1 MEPVNINEVLPGEM
15 LEQIF
20 HLLTPDELKAAVMV
34 CKRWAEVG
42 QAPILWTWASITI
55 GESDLGS
62 IGEVLSSRKLSAV
75 RRLRVTSPLSEETAI
90 QAIVKHPGL
99 KKVHLKVESSIQG
112 SGGKPRLLA
121 QLLGKLEQ
129 LELLW
134 PAFNLQ
140 ESKAMCAGL
149 KRNKKLNTFC
159 LKKNN
164 ITSLSPNLL
173 SRALIHLQKL
183 DLDEV
188 ELTREQT
195 TAAFELLLTSFQ
207 LKKLRIRKVDL
218 SFVEPSLMSHL
229 VSKLEEVSLEATGL
243 TSGQGRAI
251 FEKLNETEVL
261 RKLDLNGNSLSQVN
275 ADLLSKVVAKLEV
288 ANLSNTSLN
297 PRQTVA
303 LCYELVYGSSKLT
316 TLLLNDNNLSV
327 VNRLV
332 LARAVSQI
340 EEVGLC
346 STSISTSQAEAV
358 FAASVRPNDEKS
370 KEFNG
375 EDLDL
380 AMLQVDIYAS
390 WHKKPR
396 RLRRLDMRDNDLS
409 SVDQKFLA
417 RAIKSLDWVN
427 FEGTSMM
434 KGLL

>member
-1 MEPVNINEVLPGEM
+1 MTETVNINDVLPEEM
-15 LEQIF
+15 LEEIF
-20 HLLTPDELKAAVMV
+20 RLLTPDQLKTAVMV

-62 IGEVLSSRKLSAV
+62 FVEVLSSKKLSAV
-75 RRLRVTSPLSEETAI
+75 RRLRVTSPLSEEHAI
-90 QAIVKHPGL
+90 QAIVKHSGL
-99 KKVHLKVESSIQG
+99 KEVHLKVESSIQG
-112 SGGKPRLLA
+112 SGGKPRVLA
-121 QLLGKLEQ
+121 QLLGKLEE

-134 PAFNLQ
+134 PTFTLQ

-164 ITSLSPNLL
+164 ITSVSPNLL

-195 TAAFELLLTSFQ
+195 RATFELLLTSVQ
-207 LKKLRIRKVDL
+207 LKKLRIRKVDFSL
-218 SFVEPSLMSHL
+218 VEPSLMSNL
-229 VSKLEEVSLEATGL
+229 VSKLEEISLEANRL

-261 RKLDLNGNSLSQVN
+261 RKLDLNGNRLSQVN

-297 PRQTVA
+297 SRQTVA

-340 EEVGLC
+340 EEVGLR

-358 FAASVRPNDEKS
+358 FAASVRPNDEKN
-370 KEFNG
+370 KEFNR

-396 RLRRLDMRDNDLS
+396 RLRRLDMKDNDLS
-409 SVDQKFLA
+409 SVDQRFLA
-417 RAIKSLDWVN
+417 RAIESLDWVN
-427 FEGTSMM
+427 FEGTSMQ
-434 KGLL
+434 

>member
-1 MEPVNINEVLPGEM
+1 
-15 LEQIF
+15 
-20 HLLTPDELKAAVMV
+20 
-34 CKRWAEVG
+34 
-42 QAPILWTWASITI
+42 
-55 GESDLGS
+55 
-62 IGEVLSSRKLSAV
+62 
-75 RRLRVTSPLSEETAI
+75 
-90 QAIVKHPGL
+90 
-99 KKVHLKVESSIQG
+99 
-112 SGGKPRLLA
+112 
-121 QLLGKLEQ
+121 
-129 LELLW
+129 
-134 PAFNLQ
+134 
-140 ESKAMCAGL
+140 
-149 KRNKKLNTFC
+149 
-159 LKKNN
+159 
-164 ITSLSPNLL
+164 
-173 SRALIHLQKL
+173 
-183 DLDEV
+183 
-188 ELTREQT
+188 
-195 TAAFELLLTSFQ
+195 
-207 LKKLRIRKVDL
+207 
-218 SFVEPSLMSHL
+218 MSHL
-229 VSKLEEVSLEATGL
+229 VSKLEEVSFEAIGL
-243 TSGQGRAI
+243 TSDQGRAT

-303 LCYELVYGSSKLT
+303 LCYELVYGTSKLT

-340 EEVGLC
+340 EEVGLR

-370 KEFNG
+370 KEFNR

-396 RLRRLDMRDNDLS
+396 RLRRLDMKDNDLS
-409 SVDQKFLA
+409 SVDQRFLA
-417 RAIKSLDWVN
+417 RSIKSLDWVN

>member
-1 MEPVNINEVLPGEM
+1 MEPVNINKVLPGEM

-62 IGEVLSSRKLSAV
+62 IVEVLSSRKLSAV

-112 SGGKPRLLA
+112 SGGRPRLLA
-121 QLLGKLEQ
+121 QLLGKLEE
-129 LELLW
+129 LELVW
-134 PAFNLQ
+134 PIFTLQ

-164 ITSLSPNLL
+164 LTSVSPNLL

-188 ELTREQT
+188 ELTREQM
-195 TAAFELLLTSFQ
+195 TATFELLLTSAQ

-229 VSKLEEVSLEATGL
+229 VSKLEEVTFEAIGL
-243 TSGQGRAI
+243 TSDQGRAI

-340 EEVGLC
+340 EEVGLR

-370 KEFNG
+370 KEFNR

-409 SVDQKFLA
+409 SVDQRFLA
-417 RAIKSLDWVN
+417 RAIKSLDWVH